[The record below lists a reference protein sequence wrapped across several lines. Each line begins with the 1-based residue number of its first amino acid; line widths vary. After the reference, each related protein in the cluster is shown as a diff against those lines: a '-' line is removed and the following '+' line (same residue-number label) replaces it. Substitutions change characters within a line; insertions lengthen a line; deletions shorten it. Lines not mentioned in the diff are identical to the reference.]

1 MEKLKQ
7 YKIYKK
13 IKSIKGRSWRISM
26 KKLLEKSKYRST
38 RWLLVFYDFL
48 ILCGTVCFMLVFY
61 RGAHLG
67 PMGIVKHI
75 VVASVLIYC
84 SRSVFQIYQQIWRYG
99 GIQCYM
105 RLIMADACAALLYC
119 VLEALVME
127 VHIQFPVIVSICSVN
142 LLASLVV
149 RMLYRY
155 LYKYCSEDTVLGKVI
170 SMIMRCLA
178 GCNIQFDKH
187 DTGKG
192 IPVAIIGAGRIGT
205 MLAEGFI
212 NNQRSY
218 YVPTVFI
225 EIEKSKIG
233 RTIHNIIVLDEADV
247 TKEVLEE
254 YGIQEIIFAIGNQSG
269 MQKEELYEK
278 YKAFHLKL
286 KVYDYP
292 VMEQVGEKKPRLREF
307 SIEDILFRKSVEVI
321 DAQTRKYYSNKTVL
335 ITGGGGSI
343 GSELCKQLAS
353 MSPKQLVI
361 LDVYEN
367 GAYDI
372 QQELKMQYGNELQ
385 LQVEI
390 LSVCNYQALEH
401 VFQTYRPQIVI
412 NAAAHKHVPLME
424 HNCVEAVENNI
435 FGTWNTM
442 ELCKQY
448 EVEHFMMVST
458 DKAVN
463 PTNVMGATKRMGE
476 MLVLANSREDT
487 NTVFTATRF
496 GNVLGSAGSVI
507 PLFKRQIAKGGP
519 ITLTDKRI
527 IRYFMTIPEAS
538 QLVLQS
544 GEMAKN
550 GEIYVLDMG
559 QPVKIY
565 DLAKKLIQLS
575 GLEIN
580 RDIEIIETGL
590 RPGEK
595 LYEELLVKSEE
606 LEKTHNSMI
615 FVEHGQALSMEEVQE
630 KLQKLQAAVALGDD
644 DYVREVLHEVIPDYK
659 TPEEVNVTYNKNDHD
674 IWESKE
680 RKQEPEMEYQPEY
693 RDEAVVS

>member
-1 MEKLKQ
+1 MKELLQKRKQ
-7 YKIYKK
+7 I
-13 IKSIKGRSWRISM
+13 SI
-26 KKLLEKSKYRST
+26 

-48 ILCGTVCFMLVFY
+48 ILCGTICFMLVCY
-61 RGAHLG
+61 KGVEIGAI
-67 PMGIVKHI
+67 GILRH
-75 VVASVLIYC
+75 VVVSSVSLY
-84 SRSVFQIYQQIWRYG
+84 SLRFAFHVYQQIWRYG

-105 RLIMADACAALLYC
+105 RLIVADACAAVLYL
-119 VLEALVME
+119 VLEEWVMSDR
-127 VHIQFPVIVSICSVN
+127 IPFPVVVSICALN
-142 LLASLVV
+142 LLAALVA

-155 LYKYCSEDTVLGKVI
+155 LYKYCSQETMVG
-170 SMIMRCLA
+170 RCLSA
-178 GCNIQFDKH
+178 VVRCLVGTKIQFDHYNGDK
-187 DTGKG
+187 K

-205 MLAEGFI
+205 MLAAELLD
-212 NNQRSY
+212 NQQSK

-233 RTIHNIIVLDEADV
+233 RTIHNVIILDEQTV
-247 TKEVLEE
+247 TKEVLAE
-254 YGIQEIIFAIGNQSG
+254 YGIQEIIFAIGNQKG
-269 MQKEELYEK
+269 LQKEKLYEK
-278 YKAFHLKL
+278 YKTYNLKL

-292 VMEQVGEKKPRLREF
+292 LMEQVGEKKPKLREF
-307 SIEDILFRKSVEVI
+307 SIEDIMFRKSVNVV
-321 DAQTRKYYSNKTVL
+321 DDKTTKHYKGKTVL

-343 GSELCKQLAS
+343 GSELCRQLAG
-353 MSPKQLVI
+353 MSPKQLII

-367 GAYDI
+367 GAYEI
-372 QQELKMQYGNELQ
+372 QQELRMQYGDILK

-390 LSVCNYQALEH
+390 LSVCNYQALEQ
-401 VFQTYRPQIVI
+401 VFQKYRPQIVI

-476 MLVLANSREDT
+476 MLVLANSKEDSKT
-487 NTVFTATRF
+487 IFTATRF

-507 PLFKRQIAKGGP
+507 PLFKKQIAKGGP
-519 ITLTDKRI
+519 ITLTDRRI

-544 GEMAKN
+544 GAMAKN
-550 GEIYVLDMG
+550 GEVYVLDMG

-565 DLAKKLIQLS
+565 DLATKLIELS
-575 GLEIN
+575 GYEVDK
-580 RDIEIIETGL
+580 DIEIIEKGL

-595 LYEELLVKSEE
+595 LYEELLVKSDE

-615 FVEHGQALSMEEVQE
+615 FIEHGEALSMEEIRTKLE
-630 KLQKLQAAVALGDD
+630 KLQVAVKLGDD
-644 DYVREVLHEVIPDYK
+644 NHVREVLHEVIPDYK
-659 TPEEVNVTYNKNDHD
+659 TPEEVNQVYVDSREDKDMGYT
-674 IWESKE
+674 EQE
-680 RKQEPEMEYQPEY
+680 RGHEKDNRYQPKYEE
-693 RDEAVVS
+693 DAVVS